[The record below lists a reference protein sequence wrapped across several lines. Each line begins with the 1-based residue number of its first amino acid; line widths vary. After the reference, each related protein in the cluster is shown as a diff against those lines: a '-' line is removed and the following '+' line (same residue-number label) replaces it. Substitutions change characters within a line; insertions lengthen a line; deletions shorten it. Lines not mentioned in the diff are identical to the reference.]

1 MIRDEEPIPEELSK
15 SVYSLGEATKE
26 VRKTLLTD
34 ARDPKIADL
43 SVQAVAEAAEAYRK
57 GLSFSGSAV
66 VAQIRAIATD
76 LLGTADL
83 GHVEANELVRRAGGN
98 PAKPVT

>member
-1 MIRDEEPIPEELSK
+1 
-15 SVYSLGEATKE
+15 
-26 VRKTLLTD
+26 
-34 ARDPKIADL
+34 
-43 SVQAVAEAAEAYRK
+43 
-57 GLSFSGSAV
+57 LSFSGSAV

-98 PAKPVT
+98 PARPVT